1 LRTVLRPCAF
11 VLALVLFLATDS
23 LAQQPRPGAG
33 PAEKPQG
40 EVRDTFLEIIL
51 SGGPFGQ
58 AITFSIFAL
67 SVAAVALVIEHA
79 VTIRAPV
86 LMPPGLGERV
96 RDLLIAGQVTQAA
109 EECRAHP
116 SFLAAVLETGIA
128 EVEGGWSAVEKAM
141 EDAAAD
147 HAARLSRKVE
157 YLSVVGNL
165 APMLGLLGTVF
176 GMVLAF
182 RQVAAT
188 QGVARASD
196 LADGIYQALITTVA
210 GLIVAIPALAAFA
223 FFRSRVDQ
231 LVAEVTYMAQH
242 VFTPLKRYRRRRAVA
257 EGAG

>member
-1 LRTVLRPCAF
+1 MF
-11 VLALVLFLATDS
+11 ALLLLVSAEC
-23 LAQQPRPGAG
+23 LAQQPAA
-33 PAEKPQG
+33 PAQPADKPRN
-40 EVRDTFLEIIL
+40 EVRDSFLEIIL

-58 AITFSIFAL
+58 LITFSIFAL

-86 LMPPGLGERV
+86 LMPPGLGDRV
-96 RDLLIAGQVTQAA
+96 RELLIAGQTAQAA
-109 EECRAHP
+109 EECRAQP

-128 EVEGGWSAVEKAM
+128 EIEGGWSAVEKAM
-141 EDAAAD
+141 EDATAD
-147 HAARLSRKVE
+147 QAARLSRKVE

-165 APMLGLLGTVF
+165 APMLGLLWTVF
-176 GMVLAF
+176 GMVLAC
-182 RQVAAT
+182 RGVAAT

-223 FFRSRVDQ
+223 FFRNRVDQ

-242 VFTPLKRYRRRRAVA
+242 VFTPLKRYRRRRALA